1 MPGAAWYKPA
11 LRPAGPALRE
21 YHVKFKMARNS
32 LFAVLLRSP
41 WWISFALV
49 LVIALASGALL
60 PAQYVPFGVMGG
72 FPFLVIG
79 VIAASRQLRAPSEAE
94 VTRILEALAAMPW
107 SDFATALER
116 AYQAQG
122 YAVSRLQGEGADL
135 QLVKAGRTTLVSAKR
150 WKAINQGVDAV
161 RALES
166 ARTRLDA
173 SQCVYICI
181 AGVGDHAQRFANK
194 NQVEILGGPALAALM
209 RPVLASA
216 KV

>member
-1 MPGAAWYKPA
+1 M
-11 LRPAGPALRE
+11 
-21 YHVKFKMARNS
+21 KFKMARNS

-41 WWISFALV
+41 WWISIALV
-49 LVIALASGALL
+49 LVIALASSALL

-79 VIAASRQLRAPSEAE
+79 VIAASRQLRAPGEAE

-107 SDFATALER
+107 SDFAAALER

-122 YAVSRLQGEGADL
+122 CAVSRLQGEGADL

-150 WKAINQGVDAV
+150 WKAVNQGVEAL
-161 RALES
+161 RALDT

-181 AGVGDHAQRFANK
+181 AGVGEHARRFAGK
-194 NQVEILGGPALAALM
+194 NRVEILEGPALAMLM
-209 RPVLASA
+209 RAVVPTA
-216 KV
+216 KA

>member
-1 MPGAAWYKPA
+1 
-11 LRPAGPALRE
+11 
-21 YHVKFKMARNS
+21 MARNS

-79 VIAASRQLRAPSEAE
+79 VIAASHQLRAPSEAE
-94 VTRILEALAAMPW
+94 VARILEALAAMSW
-107 SDFATALER
+107 NDFATTLER

-135 QLVKAGRTTLVSAKR
+135 QLLKAGRTTLVSAKR
-150 WKAINQGVDAV
+150 WKAVNQGVEAV
-161 RALES
+161 RALDA
-166 ARTRLDA
+166 ARTRMDA
-173 SQCVYICI
+173 SRCIYICI

-209 RPVLASA
+209 RPVLAST